1 MKMVSLVIILINQE
15 IMIVNQQFIKMEN
28 IMLIK
33 EGEVLLTTD
42 TSPYKSIT

>member
-1 MKMVSLVIILINQE
+1 MSFDRISRGTK
-15 IMIVNQQFIKMEN
+15 KMEN

-42 TSPYKSIT
+42 TTPYKSIT